1 MVTRFTDFFLRFVK
15 EPPFRLLGQKWVK
28 YLSASPRTKAD
39 WDAVERP
46 HYLVGLLKGA
56 DQARAEGIERI
67 AAIEFGVASG
77 NGLVLLQ
84 QYADDVERET
94 GVQIEVYGFDTGQG
108 LPTMSQDFRDHPD
121 QWRPMDYPMD
131 EKKLRARLNG
141 RTQLVLGDV
150 AQTVPRFVEENEIP
164 IGFVAFDLDLY
175 SSTMHAFE
183 IFKRSRPK
191 MLMRTPL
198 YFDDIDFFFNH
209 EFAGEIQ
216 AIKDFNTR
224 NPRVKIDKW
233 RGLAKLRVFPEN
245 PWLEKMFVAHDIEGI
260 ARVALTRAPA
270 SV

>member
-1 MVTRFTDFFLRFVK
+1 MGWSCCNSTPMT
-15 EPPFRLLGQKWVK
+15 
-28 YLSASPRTKAD
+28 Y
-39 WDAVERP
+39 
-46 HYLVGLLKGA
+46 
-56 DQARAEGIERI
+56 
-67 AAIEFGVASG
+67 
-77 NGLVLLQ
+77 
-84 QYADDVERET
+84 ERET

-260 ARVALTRAPA
+260 ARVALTRAPS